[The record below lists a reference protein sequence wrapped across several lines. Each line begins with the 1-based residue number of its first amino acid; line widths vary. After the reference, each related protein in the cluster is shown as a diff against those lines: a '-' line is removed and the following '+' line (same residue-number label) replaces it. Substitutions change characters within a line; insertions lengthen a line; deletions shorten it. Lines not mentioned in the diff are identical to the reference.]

1 MVMQAKY
8 PVKSH
13 GKLIMII
20 LFSLAVLISAVFYFG
35 IFRHIPAQQ
44 EARIDGVVL
53 TTPQDMMN
61 FQLTDNSGNPYSQ
74 ANLKGHWTMMFFGFT
89 NCGMVCPTTMAALNQ
104 MYKALQQELPDNQL
118 PSVIMVSV
126 DPERDTVARMNEYV
140 NAFNPN
146 FIGLRGEM
154 PQIEALEKN
163 LHLVSVKMQ
172 AGSGKNQYTINHSA
186 EIMIFNPQGQ
196 LQALMAYPHKPDQM
210 EQDYK
215 TLLKTRLS

>member
-1 MVMQAKY
+1 V
-8 PVKSH
+8 
-13 GKLIMII
+13 
-20 LFSLAVLISAVFYFG
+20 ISGAMLYFG
-35 IFRHIPAQQ
+35 ILKNLPKQQ

-53 TTPQDMMN
+53 TTPQEMVD
-61 FQLTDNSGNPYSQ
+61 FQLTDNKGQVYNQ
-74 ANLKGHWTMMFFGFT
+74 AMMKGHWTMMFFGFT

-118 PSVIMVSV
+118 PSIIMVSV
-126 DPERDTVARMNEYV
+126 DPERDTVARMDDYV

-163 LHLVSVKMQ
+163 LHLVAVKMQ
-172 AGSGKNQYTINHSA
+172 AGTGKNQYTINHSA
-186 EIMIFNPQGQ
+186 EIMIFNPRGQ
-196 LQALMAYPHKPDQM
+196 LQALMSYPHKSEQM

-215 TLLKTRLS
+215 TLLKTIS

>member
-1 MVMQAKY
+1 
-8 PVKSH
+8 
-13 GKLIMII
+13 L
-20 LFSLAVLISAVFYFG
+20 LSAVFYFG
-35 IFRHIPAQQ
+35 IFRFIPKQQ

-53 TTPQDMMN
+53 TNPQAMMN
-61 FQLTDNSGNPYSQ
+61 FQLTDNRGNAYSQ
-74 ANLKGHWTMMFFGFT
+74 ADLQGHWTMMFFGFT

-104 MYKALQQELPDNQL
+104 MYKALQQEIPDNQL
-118 PSVIMVSV
+118 PSIIMVSV

-146 FIGLRGEM
+146 FIGLRGDM
-154 PQIEALEKN
+154 TQIEALEKN

-172 AGSGKNQYTINHSA
+172 AGTGKNQYTINHSA
-186 EIMIFNPQGQ
+186 EIMIFNPHGQ

-215 TLLKTRLS
+215 TLLKSRIS